1 MIPDLRSSGKR
12 WNTMIKVLNVV
23 GARPNFMKM
32 APIIRA
38 MSRHQAE
45 VSHLL
50 VHTGQHYDDSMSG
63 SFFRDLE
70 ISEPDIHLDVRSA
83 SHAEQTARIML
94 SFEEVLVGERPDWI
108 VVVGDVNSTLACAL
122 VAAKLDVRIAHVEAG
137 LRSFDRSMPEEI
149 NRVLTDRL
157 SDLLLTPSRDADAN
171 LIREGIEPHRIARVG
186 NVMIDTLYQQVERAS
201 QSGILDQ
208 LGVLPGEFAVLT
220 LHRPVN
226 VDAPSSLER
235 IFYALDLISREIP
248 VIFPIHPRTRAKMAE
263 FRIDPPPGVRIVEPL
278 GYLDFLKLWSNS
290 VMVLTDSGGIQE
302 ETTALGIPCLTL
314 RENTER
320 PITIEEGTNQLVGTS
335 PELIISAA
343 RSVMMN
349 DRPATPRSPEFWD
362 GHASE
367 RIVEVLLSHGR
378 NVPEFTARAGRH
390 RNMPV

>member
-1 MIPDLRSSGKR
+1 
-12 WNTMIKVLNVV
+12 MIKVLNVV

-38 MSRHQAE
+38 MTRRETE
-45 VSHLL
+45 VSQLL
-50 VHTGQHYDDSMSG
+50 VHTGQHYDDSMSA

-70 ISEPDIHLDVRSA
+70 ISEPDIHLDIRSA

-94 SFEEVLVGERPDWI
+94 SFERVLVDERPDWV

-122 VAAKLDVRIAHVEAG
+122 VAAKLDVQIAHVEAG

-157 SDLLLTPSRDADAN
+157 SDLLFTPSADADAN
-171 LIREGIEPHRIARVG
+171 LIREGIDPLRIARVG
-186 NVMIDTLYQQVERAS
+186 NVMIDTLYQQLERSS
-201 QSGILDQ
+201 QSRILER
-208 LGVLPGEFAVLT
+208 LGLLPGEFAVLT

-226 VDAPSSLER
+226 VDTPASLER
-235 IFYALDLISREIP
+235 IFHALDLVSREVP
-248 VIFPIHPRTRAKMAE
+248 VVFPVHPRTQAKLNE
-263 FRIDPPPGVRIVEPL
+263 FRIDPPPGMHLLEPL

-320 PITIEEGTNQLVGTS
+320 PITIEEGTNQLVGTH
-335 PELIISAA
+335 PDRIVSAA
-343 RSVMMN
+343 RSVLSK
-349 DRPATPRSPEFWD
+349 DRPARPRTPEFWD
-362 GHASE
+362 GYAAE
-367 RIVEVLLSHGR
+367 RIVDALLTDGR
-378 NVPEFTARAGRH
+378 RIPESPARV
-390 RNMPV
+390 NLCNDLPV